1 MVHTHARLDPV
12 ESELRLVNAN
22 SVFTDLGASTHT
34 SKAKASTVSIEN
46 QSVRPRGRTAWER
59 AWKAQRPSEEASIAW
74 EKSSERELTY
84 SENVAGPPNILY
96 SPTKSKCSWNP
107 SSSSSQ
113 ACPRRSDINQ
123 TCQRD
128 LEACRRGAVF
138 RWARRATIRRGRVVA
153 QSRPVEDTQQ
163 EL

>member
-1 MVHTHARLDPV
+1 MI
-12 ESELRLVNAN
+12 SELPRTRARRL
-22 SVFTDLGASTHT
+22 
-34 SKAKASTVSIEN
+34 KASTVSIEN

-107 SSSSSQ
+107 SSSSSHLGH
-113 ACPRRSDINQ
+113 A
-123 TCQRD
+123 
-128 LEACRRGAVF
+128 RGDQIST
-138 RWARRATIRRGRVVA
+138 RRANGTWKRAGEARSFAGQGGPPSDEGESLRRAGHIVQVLLRIDVVN
-153 QSRPVEDTQQ
+153 
-163 EL
+163 

>member
-1 MVHTHARLDPV
+1 MI
-12 ESELRLVNAN
+12 SELPRTRARRL
-22 SVFTDLGASTHT
+22 
-34 SKAKASTVSIEN
+34 KASTVSIEN

-138 RWARRATIRRGRVVA
+138 RWARRATIRRGVRPPIERGGLIVCIVQVLLRIDVVN
-153 QSRPVEDTQQ
+153 
-163 EL
+163 